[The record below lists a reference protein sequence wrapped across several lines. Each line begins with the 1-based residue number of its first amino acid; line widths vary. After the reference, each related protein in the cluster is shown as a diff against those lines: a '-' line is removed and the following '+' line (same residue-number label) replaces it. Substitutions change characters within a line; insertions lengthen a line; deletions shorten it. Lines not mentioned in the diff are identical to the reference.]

1 MENPYRMNI
10 NAFME
15 EHWKSELEAN
25 GFSLC
30 VIVRNLS
37 AYKMV
42 I

>member
-25 GFSLC
+25 GFFP
-30 VIVRNLS
+30 S
-37 AYKMV
+37 A
-42 I
+42 